1 MQILTMS
8 LTGGVFILAVLLM
21 RALFQ
26 NIVPRRTFLIL
37 WLAANALL
45 LIPLRPLLPV
55 SIYRLLGHTSTDAVV
70 QYAVRQAAPA
80 VRTFSWPLFVWLAG
94 GAAVLLTVLIGHGRN
109 LLRFRASVPAAHRPE
124 ELPEHVRLR
133 VLPGL
138 PSPLVYGI
146 VRPTILIPGED
157 FAPPEQMRHVYLHEL
172 CHIRHLDVPR
182 RYLMLLAL
190 AVHWFNPLVWVM
202 YYYASQD
209 MEMRCDEQVIRALG
223 AKKPYATTLVAMET
237 KKLHTILDA
246 GFSFSSTASRLKA
259 ILRAKRLP
267 VLSAILAL
275 ALCVSVIAVFASDAP
290 ASPAPAPAQ
299 TAVRKP
305 APEPVAPQPEPIP
318 EPEPAP
324 IPEPEPEPEPEPVP
338 EPKPEAESEPEPEAA
353 SYAPA
358 QTASAPSPSKS
369 GTGETQL
376 TVSMPLPNGSTFDT
390 TVSVPVYS
398 PEPEK
403 VETAQN
409 ANTDSYTSSAESY
422 IKQME
427 DRIYNELY
435 EARKAS
441 EAAAAAEAAKP
452 AQTYGPTS
460 AIKVEPHIPTSDDFP
475 GPNPNADMP
484 FIQQTDTGFLIIK
497 IDR

>member
-1 MQILTMS
+1 MHILTMS

-26 NIVPRRTFLIL
+26 NIVPRRTFLTL

-55 SIYRLLGHTSTDAVV
+55 SIYRLLGHTGTGAAV
-70 QYAVRQAAPA
+70 QSAVRQAAPA
-80 VRTFSWPLFVWLAG
+80 ARSVPWPFFVWLAG

-109 LLRFRASVPAAHRPE
+109 LLRFRESVPAAQRPE
-124 ELPEHVRLR
+124 ELPVWVRLR
-133 VLPGL
+133 VLQGI

-267 VLSAILAL
+267 VLSGMLAL
-275 ALCVSVIAVFASDAP
+275 VLCICVIAVFASDPP

-299 TAVRKP
+299 SAVREP
-305 APEPVAPQPEPIP
+305 APEPVP
-318 EPEPAP
+318 EPEPEPEP
-324 IPEPEPEPEPEPVP
+324 IPEPEPEPEPEPALAP
-338 EPKPEAESEPEPEAA
+338 EPEPEPEAEPEPE
-353 SYAPA
+353 PA
-358 QTASAPSPSKS
+358 QEPSAPASAPSEPEP
-369 GTGETQL
+369 GDTPL
-376 TVSMPLPNGSTFDT
+376 DAAVSLPEGSTLNT
-390 TVSVPVYS
+390 SVYVDKISLNPLEELPV
-398 PEPEK
+398 E
-403 VETAQN
+403 ETEDVDV
-409 ANTDSYTSSAESY
+409 DSFTSSAESY

-427 DRIYNELY
+427 ERRYNELY
-435 EARKAS
+435 EARKAA

-460 AIKVEPHIPTSDDFP
+460 AINAQPHIPTSDDFP

-484 FIQQTDTGFLIIK
+484 FIQQTDTGFLVIK
-497 IDR
+497 LYR